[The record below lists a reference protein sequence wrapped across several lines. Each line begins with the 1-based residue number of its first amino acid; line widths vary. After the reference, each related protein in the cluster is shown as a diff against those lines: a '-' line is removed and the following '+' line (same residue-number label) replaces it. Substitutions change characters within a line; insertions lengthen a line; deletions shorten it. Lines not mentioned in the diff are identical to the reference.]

1 MSTLLLCLSLSVPR
15 SFELQKLRMGYR
27 IRQFFLAEVR
37 TLSHIVDSPFG
48 SDVKKTP
55 VVLGLLAH
63 EGRIRGAASF
73 LEGQNN
79 SARTCVGTDSCAH
92 GGNEDLGVFVN
103 LLEQFFQ
110 HLCSFFV
117 CHMGNADHRNRSAF
131 GFFFEERQ
139 KLLVGE
145 FYLILSRA
153 PLYPDLPGT
162 ILRLS
167 IVARAPF
174 RGESCHLSLRFLQYL
189 RGHIPKA
196 SPHRL

>member
-1 MSTLLLCLSLSVPR
+1 
-15 SFELQKLRMGYR
+15 MGYR

-145 FYLILSRA
+145 FCASDLIEELHSTLNYLEH
-153 PLYPDLPGT
+153 D
-162 ILRLS
+162 LRLI

-174 RGESCHLSLRFLQYL
+174 RGESLPPFTAFSTVSKRAYTESFS
-189 RGHIPKA
+189 A
-196 SPHRL
+196 